1 VVEHEHKDIQLAA
14 VKSELFDLRTGQ
26 RDYGEL
32 HTRLT
37 NLEHRYNLLQE
48 EKTLNEVD
56 FKNRYEI
63 NLKTIQN
70 LKTEIEILKKDYN
83 DISANN
89 NALRNENKKYQ

>member
-1 VVEHEHKDIQLAA
+1 
-14 VKSELFDLRTGQ
+14 
-26 RDYGEL
+26 
-32 HTRLT
+32 
-37 NLEHRYNLLQE
+37 LLQE
-48 EKTLNEVD
+48 EKTLNEVN

-89 NALRNENKKYQ
+89 SALRLENKAINDAIDARSIEISRLND

>member
-1 VVEHEHKDIQLAA
+1 
-14 VKSELFDLRTGQ
+14 
-26 RDYGEL
+26 
-32 HTRLT
+32 LT

-70 LKTEIEILKKDYN
+70 LKIEIELLKKDYN
-83 DISANN
+83 DISASNSG
-89 NALRNENKKYQ
+89 LRQENKAINDAIDGKSIEISRLNDQLDDLDD